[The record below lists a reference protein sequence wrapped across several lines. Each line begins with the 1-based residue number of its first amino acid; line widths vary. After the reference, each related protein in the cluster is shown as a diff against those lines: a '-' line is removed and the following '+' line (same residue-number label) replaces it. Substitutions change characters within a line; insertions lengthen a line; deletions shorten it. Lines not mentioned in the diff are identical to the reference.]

1 MVSTHGLKEALRS
14 QEGCRFCTPPRY
26 NSNCTKDRSSAEVCT
41 RDWVE
46 SFNRFIAKV
55 STHGLRCGFRIQG
68 GCRFCPPPRYNSN
81 CTKDRSSSTR
91 QPPATLALSS
101 SGIRAGRVPLG
112 VP

>member
-1 MVSTHGLKEALRS
+1 MSMLCRHTCFAFAAISFSSEADSRKNLSLVPLLAGGALRYLCG
-14 QEGCRFCTPPRY
+14 Q
-26 NSNCTKDRSSAEVCT
+26 A
-41 RDWVE
+41 
-46 SFNRFIAKV
+46 
-55 STHGLRCGFRIQG
+55 THGLRCGFRIQG
-68 GCRFCPPPRYNSN
+68 LGGFHPVPSYNSN